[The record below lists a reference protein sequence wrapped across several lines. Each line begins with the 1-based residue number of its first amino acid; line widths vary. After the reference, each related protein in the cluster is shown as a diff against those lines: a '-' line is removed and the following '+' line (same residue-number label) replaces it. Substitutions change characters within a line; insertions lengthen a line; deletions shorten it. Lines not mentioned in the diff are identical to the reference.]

1 MQRFTPRDIVV
12 LGLIAALF
20 VWSFARSSSRSLEE
34 FAFFLVALVLAV
46 SFHECAHAVVALG
59 LGDSTAKLL
68 GRVSLNPIRH
78 LDLFGSLAFL
88 FVGFGW
94 GKPVPINPYN
104 MRGVSPMVGA
114 AISALA
120 GPASN
125 VLLAF
130 IATIP
135 FRLGLIGALAPV
147 SLY

>member
-78 LDLFGSLAFL
+78 LVLFGFLAVVAL
-88 FVGFGW
+88 RL
-94 GKPVPINPYN
+94 I
-104 MRGVSPMVGA
+104 VGA
-114 AISALA
+114 MGSPDPYLLEFFRELIMINIALA
-120 GPASN
+120 
-125 VLLAF
+125 AF
-130 IATIP
+130 NFLPIP
-135 FRLGLIGALAPV
+135 PL
-147 SLY
+147 